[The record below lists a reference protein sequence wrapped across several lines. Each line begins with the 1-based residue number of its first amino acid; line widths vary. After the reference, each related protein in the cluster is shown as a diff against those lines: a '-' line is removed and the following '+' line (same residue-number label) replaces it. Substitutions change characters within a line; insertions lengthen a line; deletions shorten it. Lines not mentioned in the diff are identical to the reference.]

1 MIGGGTDP
9 GAGSGW
15 RIGPVTAPNRFYQ
28 VPHST
33 GMGYC
38 RPQSLAAMRGD
49 GLEVMLVTPA
59 DEVST
64 WITHTEEQ
72 HRIQERIL
80 NVGIHIDRIG
90 DCLAPGTI
98 ASSVYSGHKY
108 AREMDA
114 DVPVGVP
121 FRRER

>member
-1 MIGGGTDP
+1 
-9 GAGSGW
+9 
-15 RIGPVTAPNRFYQ
+15 
-28 VPHST
+28 
-33 GMGYC
+33 MGYC

-64 WITHTEEQ
+64 WTTHTEEQ

-90 DCLAPGTI
+90 DCLALGTI